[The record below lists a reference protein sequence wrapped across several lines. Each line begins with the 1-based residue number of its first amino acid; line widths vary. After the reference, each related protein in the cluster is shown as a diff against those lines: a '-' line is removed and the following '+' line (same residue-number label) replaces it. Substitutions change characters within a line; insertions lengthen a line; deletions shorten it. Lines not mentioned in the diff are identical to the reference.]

1 MSKFDDTIKNINKK
15 ITNLTITT
23 IMSQLLKSW
32 FSSLNQKD
40 LEVFVILGTFLTQR
54 ISKLFSVNLSQLTNN
69 NNQDLKAIVLL
80 LLPYINDDRG
90 NVYKDIKDLN
100 ELILTK
106 EMTPEILKLERSEVL
121 KSHFKFT
128 NMGIGLFDINEQ
140 IDLLDKE
147 YEKLIYKI
155 IYHNFISLNETLS
168 IVNGKLYVNWIN
180 IIPLNIET
188 YKESNIYK
196 NTIKHIDS
204 NKKFNDENT
213 IDLLEYDGL
222 YIGEFYN
229 VFRNIYYES
238 IKKVKWLI
246 FIIEGKYI
254 IQYLNN
260 KFNFDNFFDFNSF
273 DDLDIKEKNK
283 FEMQFKSIT
292 DYTIWKNIIVWFVN
306 NYSNKKLITNK
317 EILKPFEMKIENEG
331 TDQELTKKSRIKFE
345 EITNE
350 QIKTLIDN
358 IDPGDIWNFIKESL
372 NILQSTIYSKYLIDN
387 NKIIN
392 KLYLPNTKI
401 NLKNIY
407 NIAKSL
413 SHHSIE
419 DWDIL
424 PVKYSSLRFDQ
435 KKDFWNKF
443 NLSTSNIDD
452 WISLRNNLKLEGFN
466 NYEERL
472 KEILDNFNEIK
483 YKLVW
488 EYLVYNGLL
497 SDFKVNLLIEKH
509 EIKTH
514 IKKELDNS
522 NYKESYYYLSNKKY
536 SEHKFRVNTGNTENA
551 EDISYLKNITKQ
563 AWYSFYAMNWVCQI
577 NFYHHYINHRVLYIT
592 GATGQGKSTQ
602 VPKLFMY
609 ALKMLDYKNNG
620 RVICTQPRI
629 GPTNTIANRI
639 SEELGVPIH
648 EYSNTLKEKIK
659 SDKYYVQFKH
669 SNDDHKI
676 DSMNHLNLTIITD
689 GTLLSEII
697 KNPILK
703 EEVKSK
709 NEIVYT
715 NKNKYDIIIIDEAHE
730 HNTNMDLILTLVRQS
745 LYMNNDIKLIIM
757 SATMD
762 DDEPNFRRYYHKIND
777 NLVYPIRSFIEDSFT
792 NKDIL
797 YDSIYLDRRFHIAPP
812 GKGTQYDIKEIYLEN
827 GNTNDIVKNILES
840 STFGDI
846 LVFEKG
852 TSDIMK
858 RVKILNSITP
868 RHVIAIPYLGT
879 GLNQKYKDMIEDLK
893 NNISKIRTSK
903 KLVDSLWNEKYTVSN
918 DVPEGTYT
926 RAIIVA
932 TNVAEASLTIEN
944 LKYVID
950 NGFAKVNMYDEVKN
964 EQILIEETI
973 SEASRKQR
981 KGRVGRVSSGT
992 VYYLYKKG
1000 DKESIKPKYKINQE
1014 NFGENLLSLL
1024 ETYDRYDAGERLMD
1038 YRYDPNIPDSFILE
1052 STEEEK
1058 LELRKT
1064 IFYKKN
1070 IYNIQETQ
1078 FRVIEYKEY
1087 WNEHY
1092 FNTNDFDTMMYRK
1105 ESGYQI
1111 DILLDIKGKFYIIH
1125 PKEHIIKRN
1134 ILGNI
1139 IEYLDNKNKWTR
1151 KSELPSYIMSN
1162 IILNQSEKYFLVD
1175 ISMKIYN
1182 PIFDNNINDMLLYK
1196 TEFFEYVRA
1205 LRELVDSYDFDT
1217 ADYVTLLTSESYGSF
1232 NEVLEVL
1239 SMLKV
1244 IKNSM
1249 KNLIIDMN
1257 IYNDQDNEIEF
1268 IHKIISNF
1276 KNKFNYFN
1284 LFNIKKNDTNLKEQ
1298 YEKLKEQ
1305 YKSFVDKRI
1314 EEYRND
1320 RKIYNKDP
1328 PKKYSSKE
1336 WNKFNQLYLSGK
1348 LRNGFDY
1355 LISDLLESN
1364 DNINNFV
1371 NYIEQINTWASFN
1384 NINGSILIDYLYT
1397 YKKYYLKFMTI
1408 KKNDPKLDPLKEM
1421 RKEMSSFKKSLS
1433 NKNQY
1438 EKIIR
1443 PFIHGKP
1450 YNFGLRINSSDIF
1463 HTTIPPM
1470 KITNSHSKV
1479 NENNMIFYFNRVDYE
1494 MSITNK
1500 IEIEWLFK
1508 VLPIYYKPS
1517 NFKNIIL
1524 SRNGDDI
1531 NKYELKGDLFD
1542 NFCVELRNKW
1552 SPNNLPFES
1561 TEKEILKEFIK
1572 NIKKY
1577 AN

>member
-1 MSKFDDTIKNINKK
+1 MNKFDDTIKNINNK
-15 ITNLTITT
+15 ITNLTIKD
-23 IMSQLLKSW
+23 IINQLLNSW

-40 LEVFVILGTFLTQR
+40 IKVLTIFGSFLAQR
-54 ISKLFSVNLSQLTNN
+54 IIKLFMGNLDYYSQFTNN
-69 NNQDLKAIVLL
+69 NNQDLKAIILL
-80 LLPYINDDRG
+80 ILPYINDDRG

-100 ELILTK
+100 ELILSK
-106 EMTPEILKLERSEVL
+106 KMTPDILNLERSNVL
-121 KSHFKFT
+121 KSHFKLT
-128 NMGIGLFDINEQ
+128 NMGIGLFDINQ
-140 IDLLDKE
+140 QLDLVDSK

-180 IIPLNIET
+180 IIPLNIDT
-188 YKESNIYK
+188 FKESNIYK
-196 NTIKHIDS
+196 NTNKYSELSEAIDP
-204 NKKFNDENT
+204 
-213 IDLLEYDGL
+213 LEYDGL

-229 VFRNIYYES
+229 VYRNIYYES

-246 FIIEGKYI
+246 FIINGEYI

-260 KFNFDNFFDFNSF
+260 KFNFDNFFAVHSF
-273 DDLDIKEKNK
+273 DDLDSKEQNK
-283 FEMQFKSIT
+283 FESKFKSIT

-306 NYSNKKLITNK
+306 NYSNIKLILNK

-331 TDQELTKKSRIKFE
+331 TDDEFLKKSRIKFE
-345 EITNE
+345 EINNE
-350 QIKTLIDN
+350 QIKTFIDN
-358 IDPGDIWNFIKESL
+358 INSGDIWNFIKESL
-372 NILQSTIYSKYLIDN
+372 NIFQSTIYSRYLIDN

-392 KLYLPNTKI
+392 ILYLPGTKI

-413 SHHSIE
+413 SHNSIK
-419 DWDIL
+419 DWNIL
-424 PVKYSSLRFDQ
+424 PTKYTSLDQ
-435 KKDFWNKF
+435 DTKSEFWDKF
-443 NLSTSNIDD
+443 NLNTLTSN
-452 WISLRNNLKLEGFN
+452 WISLRNNLSLEGFD
-466 NYEERL
+466 NYSERL
-472 KEILDNFNEIK
+472 EEVLQNFQKIK
-483 YKLVW
+483 YDLVW

-497 SDFKVNLLIEKH
+497 SDFKINLLNSQ
-509 EIKTH
+509 EIRKK
-514 IKKELDNS
+514 IKKELNNP
-522 NYKESYYYLSNKKY
+522 NYEKSYYYLSNKQY
-536 SEHKFRVNTGNTENA
+536 SEHKFRIETNTKDT
-551 EDISYLKNITKQ
+551 SYLKNITSQ
-563 AWYSFYAMNWVCQI
+563 AWYSFYAMNWICQI
-577 NFYHHYINHRVLYIT
+577 NFYQHYLNHRVLYIT

-629 GPTNTIANRI
+629 GPTNTNANRI
-639 SEELGVPIH
+639 SEELGVPIQ

-659 SDKYYVQFKH
+659 SNKYFVQFKH
-669 SNDDHKI
+669 SNDNHKNDLI
-676 DSMNHLNLTIITD
+676 NHLNLTLLTD

-697 KNPILK
+697 RNPILK
-703 EEVKSK
+703 EEIKSK
-709 NEIVYT
+709 TDIVYT
-715 NKNKYDIIIIDEAHE
+715 NRNKYDVIIIDEAHE
-730 HNTNMDLILTLVRQS
+730 HNTNMDLILTLARQT
-745 LYMNNDIKLIIM
+745 LYMNNDIKLVIM

-777 NLVYPIRSFIEDSFT
+777 NLVYPIRNKIKDNFT
-792 NKDIL
+792 NEDIL

-827 GNTNDIVKNILES
+827 GNTNDIVKNIIES

-846 LVFEKG
+846 LVFENG

-868 RHVIAIPYLGT
+868 SHVIAIPYLGT
-879 GLNQKYKDMIEDLK
+879 GLNQKYKDIIEDLK
-893 NNISKIRTSK
+893 NMISKIRTSK
-903 KLVDSLWNEKYTVSN
+903 KLVDSVWNEKYTVSN

-950 NGFAKVNMYDEVKN
+950 NGFAKVNIYDEVKN
-964 EQILIEETI
+964 EQMLIEETI

-981 KGRVGRVSSGT
+981 KGRVGRVSNGT

-1024 ETYDRYDAGERLMD
+1024 ETRNLNDTSETIILPG
-1038 YRYDPNIPDSFILE
+1038 YDPNILNNFMQAGLDEDIAQLK
-1052 STEEEK
+1052 T
-1058 LELRKT
+1058 T

-1070 IYNIQETQ
+1070 IYNIQKTQ
-1078 FRVIEYKEY
+1078 FRGSEFIDY
-1087 WNEHY
+1087 WNELY
-1092 FNTNDFDTMMYRK
+1092 FYTDLIDHTMYRK
-1105 ESGYQI
+1105 ESGYNI
-1111 DILLDIKGKFYIIH
+1111 STLLDTEGTFYIIH

-1134 ILGNI
+1134 ILGYI
-1139 IEYLDNKNKWTR
+1139 IGYLDDKNKWN
-1151 KSELPSYIMSN
+1151 KKNELPSDILKN

-1182 PIFDNNINDMLLYK
+1182 KTYMSNINNMLLYK
-1196 TEFFEYVRA
+1196 TEFFEYVSV
-1205 LRELVDSYDFDT
+1205 LRELIDSYDFDT
-1217 ADYVTLLTSESYGSF
+1217 ADYITLLTSESYGSF

-1239 SMLKV
+1239 SMIKV

-1249 KNLIIDMN
+1249 KNLIINMN
-1257 IYNDQDNEIEF
+1257 LYNDQDNEIEF
-1268 IHKIISNF
+1268 IHKLINNF
-1276 KNKFNYFN
+1276 KKNFNYFN
-1284 LFNIKKNDTNLKEQ
+1284 LFSIKNDTNLKMQ
-1298 YEKLKEQ
+1298 YNKFVEKQIDE
-1305 YKSFVDKRI
+1305 YK
-1314 EEYRND
+1314 ND
-1320 RKIYNKDP
+1320 QKIYGKDP
-1328 PKKYSSKE
+1328 PIKYSSKV
-1336 WNKFNQLYLSGK
+1336 WNNFNQLYLSGK

-1355 LISDLLESN
+1355 LIFDLLASN

-1371 NYIEQINTWASFN
+1371 NYTEQINTWASFN
-1384 NINGSILIDYLYT
+1384 NINGSVLIEYLYT
-1397 YKKYYLKFMTI
+1397 YKKYYLKFLSL
-1408 KKNDPKLDPLKEM
+1408 KKDDPKLDPLKEM
-1421 RKEMSSFKKSLS
+1421 QKEASSFKKSLC

-1450 YNFGLRINSSDIF
+1450 YHLALRMNSSDIH
-1463 HTTIPPM
+1463 HTTIPPTQV
-1470 KITNSHSKV
+1470 INSDSKV
-1479 NENNMIFYFNRVDYE
+1479 NINNIIFYFSKKEND

-1500 IEIEWLFK
+1500 IEIDWLTN
-1508 VLPIYYKPS
+1508 VLPFYYKPS

-1524 SRNGDDI
+1524 KRVGETI
-1531 NKYELKGDLFD
+1531 NKFELKGDLFD
-1542 NFCVELRNKW
+1542 NFCVELKNKW
-1552 SPNNLPFES
+1552 SSNNLPFES

-1577 AN
+1577 GN

>member
-1 MSKFDDTIKNINKK
+1 MNKFDDTIKNINKK
-15 ITNLTITT
+15 ITNSTINEK
-23 IMSQLLKSW
+23 MSQLLKSW

-40 LEVFVILGTFLTQR
+40 LKVLIILGTFLTQR
-54 ISKLFSVNLSQLTNN
+54 IIKLFSVNISQLTNN

-100 ELILTK
+100 QLILTK

-128 NMGIGLFDINEQ
+128 NMGIGLFDTNQ
-140 IDLLDKE
+140 QLDLVDSE

-196 NTIKHIDS
+196 NTIKY
-204 NKKFNDENT
+204 KELNDT

-229 VFRNIYYES
+229 VYRNIYYES

-283 FEMQFKSIT
+283 FELQFKSIT

-306 NYSNKKLITNK
+306 NYSNKKLISNK
-317 EILKPFEMKIENEG
+317 EILKPFEIETENEG
-331 TDQELTKKSRIKFE
+331 KDEDLTKRSRIEFTK
-345 EITNE
+345 INNE
-350 QIKTLIDN
+350 QIKTFIDN

-372 NILQSTIYSKYLIDN
+372 NILQSTIYSKYLINN
-387 NKIIN
+387 NKIID
-392 KLYLPNTKI
+392 KLYLPDTNI

-419 DWDIL
+419 NWKIL
-424 PVKYSSLRFDQ
+424 PAKYSSLSFDQ
-435 KKDFWNKF
+435 KKDFWSKF
-443 NLSTSNIDD
+443 NLIASSNH
-452 WISLRNNLKLEGFN
+452 WISLRNNLKLEGFD
-466 NYEERL
+466 NYSERL
-472 KEILDNFNEIK
+472 QEILDNFKDIK
-483 YKLVW
+483 YKFVW
-488 EYLVYNGLL
+488 EYLVYSGLL
-497 SDFKVNLLIEKH
+497 SDFKENLLEKH
-509 EIKTH
+509 EIKTY
-514 IKKELDNS
+514 IKKELDNP

-536 SEHKFRVNTGNTENA
+536 SEHKFRVNT
-551 EDISYLKNITKQ
+551 EDTSYLKNITKQ
-563 AWYSFYAMNWVCQI
+563 AWYSFYAMNWICQI
-577 NFYHHYINHRVLYIT
+577 NFFHHYINHRVLYIT

-629 GPTNTIANRI
+629 GPTNTVANRI
-639 SEELGVPIH
+639 SEELGVPIQ

-669 SNDDHKI
+669 SNDNHKI
-676 DSMNHLNLTIITD
+676 DSINHLNLTLITD

-703 EEVKSK
+703 EEIKSK
-709 NEIVYT
+709 KEIVYT
-715 NKNKYDIIIIDEAHE
+715 TKNKYDIIIIDEAHE
-730 HNTNMDLILTLVRQS
+730 HNTNMDLILTLARQS

-777 NLVYPIRSFIEDSFT
+777 NLVYPIRSFIEDNFT
-792 NKDIL
+792 NEPIL

-846 LVFEKG
+846 LVFENG

-868 RHVIAIPYLGT
+868 GHVIAIPYLGT
-879 GLNQKYKDMIEDLK
+879 GLNQKYKDIIEDLK
-893 NNISKIRTSK
+893 NMISKIRTSK

-1024 ETYDRYDAGERLMD
+1024 ETRDLNDTTEMLMD
-1038 YRYDPNIPDSFILE
+1038 FRYDPNIPDNFGSPLE
-1052 STEEEK
+1052 AEEDK
-1058 LELRKT
+1058 LVLKET

-1070 IYNIQETQ
+1070 IYNIQRTQ
-1078 FRVIEYKEY
+1078 FGKSSSKEY
-1087 WNEHY
+1087 WNELY
-1092 FNTNDFDTMMYRK
+1092 FNKNSIDTRMYRK

-1111 DILLDIKGKFYIIH
+1111 DILLDIEGKFYIIH

-1151 KSELPSYIMSN
+1151 KSELPSYIMRN

-1175 ISMKIYN
+1175 MSMTIYN
-1182 PIFDNNINDMLLYK
+1182 RTFDNNINDMLLYK
-1196 TEFFEYVRA
+1196 TEFFEYVGA
-1205 LRELVDSYDFDT
+1205 LRELIDSYDFDT
-1217 ADYVTLLTSESYGSF
+1217 SDYITLLTSESYGSF

-1268 IHKIISNF
+1268 IHKLISNF

-1298 YEKLKEQ
+1298 YE
-1305 YKSFVDKRI
+1305 SFVEKRI
-1314 EEYRND
+1314 EEYKND

-1328 PKKYSSKE
+1328 PKK
-1336 WNKFNQLYLSGK
+1336 
-1348 LRNGFDY
+1348 
-1355 LISDLLESN
+1355 I
-1364 DNINNFV
+1364 
-1371 NYIEQINTWASFN
+1371 
-1384 NINGSILIDYLYT
+1384 
-1397 YKKYYLKFMTI
+1397 
-1408 KKNDPKLDPLKEM
+1408 
-1421 RKEMSSFKKSLS
+1421 FK
-1433 NKNQY
+1433 
-1438 EKIIR
+1438 
-1443 PFIHGKP
+1443 
-1450 YNFGLRINSSDIF
+1450 
-1463 HTTIPPM
+1463 
-1470 KITNSHSKV
+1470 
-1479 NENNMIFYFNRVDYE
+1479 
-1494 MSITNK
+1494 
-1500 IEIEWLFK
+1500 
-1508 VLPIYYKPS
+1508 
-1517 NFKNIIL
+1517 
-1524 SRNGDDI
+1524 
-1531 NKYELKGDLFD
+1531 
-1542 NFCVELRNKW
+1542 
-1552 SPNNLPFES
+1552 
-1561 TEKEILKEFIK
+1561 
-1572 NIKKY
+1572 
-1577 AN
+1577 